1 MPFRGDVTHEVKAAT
16 ETSGRRKEFLQQL
29 AMDPGGATGGNKHWS
44 HSSCK
49 QFHVWGSQQ
58 NTQALKAIQVKVIPQ
73 LLKQLNRSV
82 FGFSDIPERNGAI
95 LFSEFTSAKE
105 IAEGVQSVWEE
116 C

>member
-49 QFHVWGSQQ
+49 QFHV
-58 NTQALKAIQVKVIPQ
+58 
-73 LLKQLNRSV
+73 
-82 FGFSDIPERNGAI
+82 
-95 LFSEFTSAKE
+95 
-105 IAEGVQSVWEE
+105 
-116 C
+116 